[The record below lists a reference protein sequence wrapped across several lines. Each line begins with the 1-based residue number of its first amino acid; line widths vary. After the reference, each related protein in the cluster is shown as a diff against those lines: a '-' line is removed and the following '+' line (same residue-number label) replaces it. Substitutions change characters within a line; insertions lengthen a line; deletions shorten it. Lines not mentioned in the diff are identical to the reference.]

1 MLKFCEAFLRHRKAV
16 VALFAVAAV
25 ACALCI
31 PAVKVNYSMTDYLP
45 ADAPSIQALDD
56 MEQSFDGGI
65 PNARL
70 FAEGIDQATAE
81 QLSRDLAAVDGV
93 DEVMWLGSV
102 ADTKKPLAVQD

>member
-70 FAEGIDQATAE
+70 FAEGHRPGHASSFPATWPPSTAWT
-81 QLSRDLAAVDGV
+81 R
-93 DEVMWLGSV
+93 
-102 ADTKKPLAVQD
+102 

>member
-1 MLKFCEAFLRHRKAV
+1 MMLKFCEAFLRHRKAV

-56 MEQSFDGGI
+56 MEQSFDGASRTRVCS
-65 PNARL
+65 PRASTRPRPSS
-70 FAEGIDQATAE
+70 FPATWPPSTAWT
-81 QLSRDLAAVDGV
+81 R
-93 DEVMWLGSV
+93 
-102 ADTKKPLAVQD
+102 